1 MRGLTSGPEGRLV
14 FTFAV
19 PMLIGNLFQQLYNM
33 VDSMVVG
40 QFVGKA
46 AVGVSFPILFLLIAL
61 VMGMTRG
68 SSILFSTGG
77 IWKRKALVR
86 R

>member
-1 MRGLTSGPEGRLV
+1 MRDLTSGPEGRLV

-19 PMLIGNLFQQLYNM
+19 PMLIGNLFQQLYNL

-46 AVGVSFPILFLLIAL
+46 AL
-61 VMGMTRG
+61 G
-68 SSILFSTGG
+68 SSILFIAGG
-77 IWKRKALVR
+77 RWKRKALVR
-86 R
+86 RQSHG

>member
-1 MRGLTSGPEGRLV
+1 MRDLTSGPEGRLV

-19 PMLIGNLFQQLYNM
+19 PMLIGNLFQQLYNL

-46 AVGVSFPILFLLIAL
+46 ALAL
-61 VMGMTRG
+61 ALYAG
-68 SSILFSTGG
+68 SR
-77 IWKRKALVR
+77 WKRKALVR
-86 R
+86 RQSHG

>member
-1 MRGLTSGPEGRLV
+1 MRDLTSGPEGRLV

-19 PMLIGNLFQQLYNM
+19 PMLIGNLFQQLYNL

-46 AVGVSFPILFLLIAL
+46 ALAL
-61 VMGMTRG
+61 AWYA
-68 SSILFSTGG
+68 GG
-77 IWKRKALVR
+77 RWKRKALVR
-86 R
+86 RQSHG

>member
-1 MRGLTSGPEGRLV
+1 MRDLTSGPEGRLV
-14 FTFAV
+14 FTFAL
-19 PMLIGNLFQQLYNM
+19 PMLIGNLFQQLYNL

-46 AVGVSFPILFLLIAL
+46 ALAAV
-61 VMGMTRG
+61 G
-68 SSILFSTGG
+68 SSILFIAGG
-77 IWKRKALVR
+77 RWKRRALAMSTTATR